1 MIAGD
6 ISASPGTTKRI
17 VRRTLE
23 FAAYAYLY
31 GEIEQVEEQA
41 RALDSLPEAC
51 SAACHRAGIYA
62 TSAPPAGRCKHHSHP
77 VARECIVYRYKH
89 KNETGQSD
97 DCAARTPHC
106 TTLCDCWVL
115 MGGGDVAGVRAG
127 KAGLGI

>member
-77 VARECIVYRYKH
+77 VARECIGT
-89 KNETGQSD
+89 NT
-97 DCAARTPHC
+97 RTRQDKAMTVPRVHRTAPHC
-106 TTLCDCWVL
+106 VT
-115 MGGGDVAGVRAG
+115 AGF
-127 KAGLGI
+127 